1 MNRYLVVMGL
11 TLAPENL
18 TIALLS
24 SFAYY
29 TLMSELRLSFLVK
42 LVTCL
47 LGSVYGVFLVVIGG
61 AIVLSLDAENSM
73 LTLIHVAI

>member
-11 TLAPENL
+11 TLAPEILN
-18 TIALLS
+18 IALLS

-29 TLMSELRLSFLVK
+29 TWWVIETMSYLVK

-47 LGSVYGVFLVVIGG
+47 LGSVYGVFLVVKGG
-61 AIVLSLDAENSM
+61 AIVFFFLK
-73 LTLIHVAI
+73 TLC

>member
-29 TLMSELRLSFLVK
+29 T
-42 LVTCL
+42 
-47 LGSVYGVFLVVIGG
+47 
-61 AIVLSLDAENSM
+61 
-73 LTLIHVAI
+73 

>member
-1 MNRYLVVMGL
+1 
-11 TLAPENL
+11 
-18 TIALLS
+18 
-24 SFAYY
+24 
-29 TLMSELRLSFLVK
+29 MSELRLSFLVK

-61 AIVLSLDAENSM
+61 AIVLSLDAESSM